1 MNHFLRN
8 GHKFWTF
15 TQKETFRFR
24 ETIVPR
30 KVSRRIIATYN
41 VDVRRLPHHVPHS
54 KGIKGLNL
62 FLQALLLLIATQW
75 QHIEHDPLSPFIQ
88 KLSSC
93 EHPNAK
99 SEQAKPRL
107 IMHFKIAA
115 MTSTTL
121 LWILVALF
129 KPSYQE
135 SISYG
140 ACLNDGSVPAPTLP
154 CEPRDVVIQLDLPN
168 NSYFHVAP
176 DHVTVKRCIGS
187 CNFDR

>member
-8 GHKFWTF
+8 GHNFWTF
-15 TQKETFRFR
+15 TQKETSRFR

-30 KVSRRIIATYN
+30 KVSRRIIATCTTSTY
-41 VDVRRLPHHVPHS
+41 DDYTTTCRSL

-75 QHIEHDPLSPFIQ
+75 QHIEHDPLSSFIQ

-93 EHPNAK
+93 EHHTPNRNK
-99 SEQAKPRL
+99 LSL
-107 IMHFKIAA
+107 IMYFKIAA

-121 LWILVALF
+121 LWILIALF